1 MDGFGRKKVM
11 EHFTA
16 IQNKMIPYSVKQAGK
31 KLMEDGEIIQ
41 FREKDA
47 ADHFST
53 YFIDQ
58 NVVED
63 AGNENYACSCAD
75 FQLNAICK
83 HIYATHLKMEK
94 EKQKAAKQ
102 DFKNRILT
110 QESNTLL
117 SLFQQ
122 NMAQQLEVEED
133 NTNKTPLQTQYIIR
147 LKPDDSSYIMT
158 IEVKVGTERTY
169 VVKNMNT
176 FLAAIRDRQWLVFTK
191 NFAYDPNE
199 HFFLEEDK
207 QILDKLL
214 QISEIAKMYDTDSF
228 YWSKS
233 YAEEKNLTI
242 PPSMASDLLELLTER
257 DTTCIIMK
265 ERVEDIKYRGINV
278 RHDNLDFIFELKKS
292 ADDKYQL
299 EMEDLQ
305 QAIFFEAYQ
314 LLFFDGTF
322 FIPAKEV
329 WESLKPL
336 MEFHKVTKNEVVQF
350 SESQLSEVISYVL
363 PALQKS
369 GKLKLDD
376 SIEDRIT
383 QQPLDCKL
391 FIALEYGEHTL
402 RLEYH
407 YGNQLF
413 DPFATSE
420 EENEKIMIRD
430 VEKEAR
436 VMNIIES
443 APVHFSGT
451 KMVVNKQEKDLY
463 QFYYRTIPKLAE
475 YAEIY
480 MEDGLEEMVE
490 ENVRP
495 VTTLDVSGDND
506 YLSVSFDFKGI
517 PEEEVQNV
525 LESLREKRSY
535 HRLKSGRFL
544 SLESENYK
552 QMEDVLQM
560 LEVRKKDV
568 QANMQVPL
576 YRGMQIYDILGA
588 GTQDEHHKFSR
599 SFRELL
605 TDITTQSEDSFALPK
620 GLKAELRDYQLTGF
634 EWMKSL
640 AKYNLGGILADD
652 MGLGKTVQTISFLA
666 SELEDNPNL
675 KPVLIITPASL
686 LYNWQSE
693 LEKFAPAIPV
703 TVLHG
708 TKQSR
713 MAEMEEMKRGHV
725 YLISY
730 PSLRQDIVH
739 FADVAFSSVIIDES
753 QAIKNYHTKASQAVR
768 ALKRNHVFAL
778 SGTPLENSIDEL
790 WAIFQTLMPG
800 FFPSL
805 RKFKEIPYDNI
816 AKMIR
821 PFLLRRLKQ
830 DVVKELPDKI
840 ETNLYSELTDEQKTI
855 YLAYLEKIQA
865 DLEASNG
872 NAGEER
878 IKLLAGLT
886 RLRQICCD
894 PSLFVENY
902 QGESGKLLQ
911 LFDTIQT
918 ARENGKRIL
927 LFSQFTGMLGIIR
940 QKLEEEG
947 QPLFY
952 MDGKTPSKTRLDMV
966 NAFNEGEND
975 IFLISLKAGGTG
987 LNLVDADTV
996 ILYDLWWNPA
1006 VEEQATG
1013 RAHRIGQKRV
1023 VQVFRMITKGTIEER
1038 IFELQKKK
1046 QALVDEL
1053 IQPGEQMLGKL
1064 STEEI
1069 KQILQLDNG
1078 RDDK

>member
-1 MDGFGRKKVM
+1 M
-11 EHFTA
+11 
-16 IQNKMIPYSVKQAGK
+16 
-31 KLMEDGEIIQ
+31 
-41 FREKDA
+41 
-47 ADHFST
+47 
-53 YFIDQ
+53 
-58 NVVED
+58 
-63 AGNENYACSCAD
+63 CATTTLIS
-75 FQLNAICK
+75 FLN
-83 HIYATHLKMEK
+83 
-94 EKQKAAKQ
+94 
-102 DFKNRILT
+102 
-110 QESNTLL
+110 S
-117 SLFQQ
+117 
-122 NMAQQLEVEED
+122 
-133 NTNKTPLQTQYIIR
+133 
-147 LKPDDSSYIMT
+147 
-158 IEVKVGTERTY
+158 
-169 VVKNMNT
+169 
-176 FLAAIRDRQWLVFTK
+176 
-191 NFAYDPNE
+191 
-199 HFFLEEDK
+199 
-207 QILDKLL
+207 
-214 QISEIAKMYDTDSF
+214 
-228 YWSKS
+228 
-233 YAEEKNLTI
+233 
-242 PPSMASDLLELLTER
+242 
-257 DTTCIIMK
+257 
-265 ERVEDIKYRGINV
+265 
-278 RHDNLDFIFELKKS
+278 KKS

-987 LNLVDADTV
+987 LNLVGADTV

>member
-1 MDGFGRKKVM
+1 M
-11 EHFTA
+11 EHFTS

-47 ADHFST
+47 SDHFLT

-63 AGNENYACSCAD
+63 TGNESFACSCAD

-83 HIYATHLKMEK
+83 HIYATHLKIEK

-147 LKPDDSSYIMT
+147 LKQDDSSYIMT
-158 IEVKVGTERTY
+158 IEVKVGTDRTY

-199 HFFLEEDK
+199 HFFGEEDK

-242 PPSMASDLLELLTER
+242 PPSMASELLELLTKR

-292 ADDKYQL
+292 ATDKYQL

-376 SIEDRIT
+376 SISDRIT

-413 DPFATSE
+413 DPFATTE

-490 ENVRP
+490 DNVRP

-517 PEEEVQNV
+517 PEEEVQSV

-535 HRLKSGRFL
+535 HRLRNGRFL

-568 QANMQVPL
+568 QPNMQVPL

-605 TDITTQSEDSFALPK
+605 TDITTQSEDSFSLPK
-620 GLKAELRDYQLTGF
+620 GVKAELRDYQLTGF

-693 LEKFAPAIPV
+693 LEKFAPDIPV

-713 MAEMEEMKRGHV
+713 IAEMEEIKHGHI

-730 PSLRQDIVH
+730 PSLRQDIMNL
-739 FADVAFSSVIIDES
+739 ADIPFSSVIIDES

-805 RKFKEIPYDNI
+805 RKFKEISYDKI
-816 AKMIR
+816 AAMIR

-865 DLEASNG
+865 DLEESNG

-927 LFSQFTGMLGIIR
+927 IFSQFTGMLAIIR
-940 QKLEEEG
+940 RKLEEEG
-947 QPLFY
+947 HTLFY
-952 MDGKTPSKTRLDMV
+952 MDGKTPAKTRLDMV

-987 LNLVDADTV
+987 LNLVGADTV

-1038 IFELQKKK
+1038 IFDLQKKK

>member
-1 MDGFGRKKVM
+1 M

-41 FREKDA
+41 FYEKDA
-47 ADHFST
+47 SDHFLT

-63 AGNENYACSCAD
+63 AGNGNYACSCAD
-75 FQLNAICK
+75 FQMNAICK
-83 HIYATHLKMEK
+83 HIYATHLKMER
-94 EKQKAAKQ
+94 EKQKVAKQ

-122 NMAQQLEVEED
+122 NMAQQLDVEED
-133 NTNKTPLQTQYIIR
+133 NTNKTELATQYIIR
-147 LKPDDSSYIMT
+147 LKPDDASYIMT

-176 FLAAIRDRQWLVFTK
+176 FLAAVRDRQWLVFTK

-199 HFFLEEDK
+199 HFFAEADKVILE
-207 QILDKLL
+207 KLL
-214 QISEIAKMYDTDSF
+214 QISEIAKIYDTDTF
-228 YWSKS
+228 YWNKS

-242 PPSMASDLLELLTER
+242 PPSMASSLLELLSKR

-265 ERVEDIKYRGINV
+265 ERVEDIKYRGLAV
-278 RHDNLDFIFELKKS
+278 RHDKLDFIFELKKS

-322 FIPAKEV
+322 FIPTHEV

-336 MEFHKVTKNEVVQF
+336 IEFHKVTKNEVVQF
-350 SESQLSEVISYVL
+350 SESQLSEVVSYVL

-369 GKLKLDD
+369 GKLKLAD
-376 SIEDRIT
+376 SIEGRIT

-407 YGNQLF
+407 YGNQQF
-413 DPFATSE
+413 DPFVTTE

-436 VMNIIES
+436 VMNILES

-475 YAEIY
+475 FAEIY

-490 ENVRP
+490 DNVRP

-506 YLSVSFDFKGI
+506 YLSVTFDFKGI
-517 PEEEVQNV
+517 PDEEVQNI

-535 HRLKSGRFL
+535 HRLKNGRFL

-552 QMEDVLQM
+552 QMENVLQM
-560 LEVRKKDV
+560 LEVRKKDI
-568 QANMQVPL
+568 QSNMQVPL

-605 TDITTQSEDSFALPK
+605 TDITTQSEDNFALPA

-666 SELEDNPNL
+666 SELEEKPDL
-675 KPVLIITPASL
+675 KPVLIVTPASL

-693 LEKFAPAIPV
+693 LEKFAPDIPV

-708 TKQSR
+708 TKESR
-713 MAEMEEMKRGHV
+713 LVEMEDMKRGHV

-730 PSLRQDIVH
+730 PSLRQDILNLV
-739 FADVAFSSVIIDES
+739 DVAFSSVIIDES

-790 WAIFQTLMPG
+790 WAIYQTLMPG

-805 RKFKEIPYDNI
+805 RKFKEIPYDKI
-816 AKMIR
+816 ATMIR

-865 DLEASNG
+865 DLAESNG
-872 NAGEER
+872 NASEER

-918 ARENGKRIL
+918 ARENGKRL
-927 LFSQFTGMLGIIR
+927 LIFSQFTGMLAIIR
-940 QKLEEEG
+940 RKLEEDG
-947 QPLFY
+947 QTFFY
-952 MDGKTPSKTRLDMV
+952 MDGKTPAKTRLDMV
-966 NAFNEGEND
+966 NSFNEGEND

-987 LNLVDADTV
+987 LNLVGADTV

-1038 IFELQKKK
+1038 IFDLQKKK

-1078 RDDK
+1078 RDE

>member
-1 MDGFGRKKVM
+1 M
-11 EHFTA
+11 EHFTS

-47 ADHFST
+47 SDHFLT

-63 AGNENYACSCAD
+63 TGNESFACSCAD

-83 HIYATHLKMEK
+83 HIYATHLKIEK

-147 LKPDDSSYIMT
+147 LKQDDSSYIMT
-158 IEVKVGTERTY
+158 IEVKVGTDRTY

-199 HFFLEEDK
+199 HFFGEEDK

-242 PPSMASDLLELLTER
+242 PPSMASDLLELLTKR

-292 ADDKYQL
+292 ATDKYQL

-376 SIEDRIT
+376 SISDRIT

-413 DPFATSE
+413 DPFATTE

-490 ENVRP
+490 DNVRP

-517 PEEEVQNV
+517 PEEEVQSV

-535 HRLKSGRFL
+535 HRLRNGRFL

-568 QANMQVPL
+568 QPNMQVPL

-605 TDITTQSEDSFALPK
+605 TDITTQSEDSFSLPK

-693 LEKFAPAIPV
+693 LEKFAPDIPV

-713 MAEMEEMKRGHV
+713 IAEMEEIKHGHI

-730 PSLRQDIVH
+730 PSLRQDIMNL
-739 FADVAFSSVIIDES
+739 ADIPFSSVIIDES

-790 WAIFQTLMPG
+790 WAIFQTLMTG

-805 RKFKEIPYDNI
+805 RKFKEISYDKI
-816 AKMIR
+816 ATMIR

-865 DLEASNG
+865 DLEESNG

-927 LFSQFTGMLGIIR
+927 IFSQFTGMLAIIR
-940 QKLEEEG
+940 RKLEEEDHT
-947 QPLFY
+947 LFY
-952 MDGKTPSKTRLDMV
+952 MDGKTPAKTRLDMV

-987 LNLVDADTV
+987 LNLVGADTV

-1038 IFELQKKK
+1038 IFDLQKKK

>member
-1 MDGFGRKKVM
+1 M

-41 FREKDA
+41 FYEKDA
-47 ADHFST
+47 SDHFLT

-63 AGNENYACSCAD
+63 AGNENYACSCVD
-75 FQLNAICK
+75 FQMNAICK
-83 HIYATHLKMEK
+83 HIYATHLKMER
-94 EKQKAAKQ
+94 EKQKVAKQ

-122 NMAQQLEVEED
+122 NMAQQLDVEED
-133 NTNKTPLQTQYIIR
+133 NTNKTELATQYIIR
-147 LKPDDSSYIMT
+147 LKPDDASYIMT

-176 FLAAIRDRQWLVFTK
+176 FLAAVRDRQWLVFTK

-199 HFFLEEDK
+199 HFFAEADKVILE
-207 QILDKLL
+207 KLL
-214 QISEIAKMYDTDSF
+214 QISEIAKMYDTDTF
-228 YWSKS
+228 YWNKS

-242 PPSMASDLLELLTER
+242 PPSMASSLLELLSER

-265 ERVEDIKYRGINV
+265 ERVEDIKYRGLAV
-278 RHDNLDFIFELKKS
+278 RHDKLDFIFELKKS

-322 FIPAKEV
+322 FIPTHEV

-336 MEFHKVTKNEVVQF
+336 IEFHKVTKNEVVQF
-350 SESQLSEVISYVL
+350 SESQLSEVVSYVL

-369 GKLKLDD
+369 GKLKLAD
-376 SIEDRIT
+376 SIEGRIT

-407 YGNQLF
+407 YGNQQF
-413 DPFATSE
+413 DPFVTTE

-436 VMNIIES
+436 VMNILES

-475 YAEIY
+475 FAEIY

-490 ENVRP
+490 DNVRP

-506 YLSVSFDFKGI
+506 YLSVTFDFKGI
-517 PEEEVQNV
+517 PDEEVQNV

-535 HRLKSGRFL
+535 HRLKNGRFL

-552 QMEDVLQM
+552 QMENVLQM
-560 LEVRKKDV
+560 LEVRKKDI
-568 QANMQVPL
+568 QSNMQVPL

-605 TDITTQSEDSFALPK
+605 TDITTQSEDNFALPA

-666 SELEDNPNL
+666 SELEEKPDL
-675 KPVLIITPASL
+675 KPVLIVTPASL

-693 LEKFAPAIPV
+693 LEKFAPDIPV

-708 TKQSR
+708 TKESR
-713 MAEMEEMKRGHV
+713 LVEMEDMKRGHV

-730 PSLRQDIVH
+730 PSLRQDILNL
-739 FADVAFSSVIIDES
+739 ADVNFSSVIIDES

-790 WAIFQTLMPG
+790 WAIYQTLMPG

-805 RKFKEIPYDNI
+805 RKFKEIPYDKI
-816 AKMIR
+816 ATMIR

-865 DLEASNG
+865 DLAESNG
-872 NAGEER
+872 NASEER

-918 ARENGKRIL
+918 ARENGKRL
-927 LFSQFTGMLGIIR
+927 LIFSQFTGMLAIIR
-940 QKLEEEG
+940 RKLEEDG
-947 QPLFY
+947 QTFFY
-952 MDGKTPSKTRLDMV
+952 MDGKTPAKTRLDMV
-966 NAFNEGEND
+966 NSFNEGEND

-987 LNLVDADTV
+987 LNLVGADTV

-1078 RDDK
+1078 RDE